1 MLSAT
6 YNVDLDSVEDSNLF
20 LRALW
25 AQLRSVFGHL
35 AWQYTPHRDG
45 LHQRIIFGVAQIGG
59 DGPIEVSIGYGRAGC
74 IRMITF
80 NPLWDRKLSTDRL
93 TDAITV
99 ARDTFRNTSFAMITS
114 NFALGISE
122 ISFATYEAKNI
133 RLESNMAGF
142 LDVTLGVDGF
152 DQRDLS
158 FQYKFR
164 VGPIL
169 DLLTCW
175 TNCLVRR
182 YPDANQ
188 TGTEESEK
196 VPANSIWVEDEE
208 WINGLPL
215 VRDRVALS
223 TYQLS
228 ALQAYVNGELQLTDP
243 LIGAARHFREGLELY
258 ETHRQRGFQASG
270 DLVRALFMSALEVA
284 SLYGAQKAPNC
295 SQCGQARHKIS
306 ARVRELGLKHL
317 GSFGKDL
324 FGEEY
329 QDRSGFLHAGE
340 VSSSYPVQD
349 GSCPQLDPKSETG
362 CAKPTSQLEAFNLR
376 EFCSFVL
383 RNETRSRFNGP
394 S

>member
-1 MLSAT
+1 MPSAT
-6 YNVDLDSVEDSNLF
+6 FHVDLDSVEDSNLF

-25 AQLRSVFGHL
+25 AQLRTFFGHL

-45 LHQRIIFGVAQIGG
+45 PHRRIIFGLAQIGG

-74 IRMITF
+74 IRTITF
-80 NPLWDRKLSTDRL
+80 NPFWDSKLSTDRL
-93 TDAITV
+93 RDAVTV
-99 ARDTFRNTSFAMITS
+99 ARDTFSNTRLAMMTS
-114 NFALGISE
+114 NFPLGIAK
-122 ISFATYEAKNI
+122 ISFATYEATNI
-133 RLESNMAGF
+133 RLESNKAGF
-142 LDVTLGVDGF
+142 LDVTVGVDGF
-152 DQRDLS
+152 DQQDLS
-158 FQYKFR
+158 FQYQFR

-188 TGTEESEK
+188 TATGESEK

-208 WINGLPL
+208 WIDGLPL

-228 ALQAYVNGELQLTDP
+228 ALQAYVNGELPLTDP

-258 ETHRQRGFQASG
+258 ETYRKPGIQASG

-284 SLYGAQKAPNC
+284 SLHGAEEAANC

-317 GSFGKDL
+317 GSIGKDL
-324 FGEEY
+324 FGEQY

-340 VSSSYPVQD
+340 VSGSYPAQD

-362 CAKPTSQLEAFNLR
+362 CAMPTSQLEAFNLR

-383 RNETRSRFNGP
+383 RKETRSRFNGR